1 MKNSWQDKDA
11 RAFVARY
18 PSIHEDLAL
27 RLYSSRLIGAEPGL
41 VLHGGGNT
49 SVKGELETLL
59 GDRVRCL
66 WVKGSGSSLDRV
78 EPKDFPAL
86 DLSYLERL
94 RALGGLTDE
103 EMVNQ
108 LRTHLYDASAPNP
121 SVEAL
126 LHAFLPHKFVDHSHA
141 DAVLALSD
149 QPDGD
154 ARVREALGA
163 RVAVLP
169 YIMPGFPLAKAVAEV
184 YEADPSVIGVVLHKH
199 GLFTFGASAE
209 ESYSRHIEL
218 VDACERYAEKHARH
232 SIAVPSGP
240 PANLESAWRGA
251 AALGPTLRGLLA
263 GGQRDAELVMEHRVS
278 REILTACAS
287 PALASWAATGP
298 LTPDHVIRVKP
309 WPLVLSEASGLSG
322 PIEGA
327 ARDALAAAVSAYRA
341 RYEAYVVA
349 GEAALGPRKR
359 LDAAPRVVLV
369 PGVGVLAFGKTKKD
383 ARIAAD
389 ISERTLDVKQRAQA
403 MSGFQALPDADLF
416 AMEYWSLEQAKLG
429 KESPRALDR
438 RVVLITG
445 GAGAIGRGVAESCAQ
460 AGAHVVLVDRDAEA
474 VSAAAAE
481 LEARFGA
488 GVAVGVTADVTD
500 PTAVSQ
506 AFERAAASYGG
517 VDVVVANAGIALVRS
532 IEELTGDE
540 ALRVMEVNYLGV
552 LHTLRAATS
561 LFKAQGLGGDVIVNA
576 SKNVFAPGKDF
587 AAYSASKAAAH
598 QLAKIAAMELAPIDV
613 RVNSINADAV
623 FAHGDTKSGLWAEV
637 GPSRAKS
644 RGLSLPELEDF
655 YRKRNLLSARVEAR
669 HVGNAVVFF
678 ASRQTPTTGATL
690 PVDGGIP
697 EAFPR

>member
-1 MKNSWQDKDA
+1 MKNSWQDKEA

-18 PSIHEDLAL
+18 PNIQEDLAL

-49 SVKGELETLL
+49 SVKGQLETLL

-86 DLSYLERL
+86 DLAYLERL

-141 DAVLALSD
+141 DAILALSD

-169 YIMPGFPLAKAVAEV
+169 YIMPGFPLAKAVAEM
-184 YEADPSVIGVVLHKH
+184 YEADPSVVGVVLHKH

-240 PANLESAWRGA
+240 PPNLVAAWRGA
-251 AALGPTLRGLLA
+251 AALGPALRGLLA

-278 REILTACAS
+278 REILTACGN
-287 PALASWAATGP
+287 PGLASWAATGP

-309 WPLVLSEASGLSG
+309 WPLILPEPSG
-322 PIEGA
+322 PIEGE
-327 ARDALAAAVSAYRA
+327 ARGVLEAAVSAYRA
-341 RYEAYVVA
+341 RYEAYVAA

-389 ISERTLDVKQRAQA
+389 IAERTLDVKQRAQA
-403 MSGFQALPDADLF
+403 MSGFQALPDVDLF

-429 KESPRALDR
+429 KEAPRPLDR

-445 GAGAIGRGVAESCAQ
+445 GAGAIGRGVAESCVQ
-460 AGAHVVLVDRDAEA
+460 VGAHVVLVDRDAEA
-474 VSAAAAE
+474 VAAAAAE

-500 PTAVSQ
+500 PTAVFE

-532 IEELTGDE
+532 IEDLTGDE

-552 LHTLRAATS
+552 LHTLRAATK

-598 QLAKIAAMELAPIDV
+598 QLAKIAAMELAPLDV